1 MATRRNQPAAPAPV
15 PARKRARAVVAD
27 VSTEP
32 KAPEGAK
39 SEEAEPEVRAR
50 TALLDNGESQIVP
63 TPDAAAMMS
72 NLLAEPEVMVTVPT
86 AFKLT
91 LDDGRPISI
100 QTGVQRMPVS
110 MADHWYSKAMK
121 VTRFVAPSALAQG

>member
-1 MATRRNQPAAPAPV
+1 MATRRNQTAPAPA
-15 PARKRARAVVAD
+15 PAKKRARAVVAD
-27 VSTEP
+27 VTTET
-32 KAPEGAK
+32 KAPEVK
-39 SEEAEPEVRAR
+39 TTSEAEVEVRAR

-63 TPDAAAMMS
+63 TPDAAATMS
-72 NLLAEPEVMVTVPT
+72 NLLKEPEVMVTVPV

-121 VTRFVAPSALAQG
+121 VERFKAPSALAGQE